1 MSTSVGAA
9 GPAPQGTGPAK
20 SPGRS
25 GPSPRRGPLA
35 PGGRTRRLLVATA
48 LGLLA
53 LSIARVMA
61 DEPVLTSSGTMTAVL
76 GLSLPIALAGLA
88 GLVSERAGVVN
99 IGLEGMMILGTWG
112 AGYGG
117 YQYGVWGAFLG
128 ALLAGTFGG
137 LLHAVATVSFGV
149 DHIVSGVAI
158 NLLAAG
164 AVRFLSEL
172 LYKGVPGGGPTQS
185 PTVRGGVS
193 TFDLPVLSSGP
204 DLLGRAE
211 DTGLPVVADLAG
223 ILRGFTTDLTVFAV
237 LGLALFPFFA
247 FFLWRTALGLRWRAA
262 GENPYA
268 AQSLG
273 VDVYRMKYLAV
284 LTSGALSGL
293 GGLFIVLFSGL
304 YKEGQTGG
312 RGFIGL
318 AAMIFGN
325 WRPGGVVGGSLLFG
339 FSDAVR
345 LRSSGSGGVLAL
357 FLFAAILLAALAV
370 RQLARGH
377 RLHGAALAGIATAAA
392 LTWSGLDS
400 LPNEV
405 TTMTPYIVTLL
416 VLVISSQ
423 NLRMPT
429 YDGVVYRR
437 GEDH

>member
-1 MSTSVGAA
+1 MSAPAGAASPTPQSTSPA
-9 GPAPQGTGPAK
+9 GPAPGPSRRPA
-20 SPGRS
+20 SPGD
-25 GPSPRRGPLA
+25 RR
-35 PGGRTRRLLVATA
+35 RRVIAA
-48 LGLLA
+48 AVLGFLA
-53 LSIARVMA
+53 LSSARVVSGQ
-61 DEPVLTSSGTMTAVL
+61 EVLTSSGTMTAVL
-76 GLSLPIALAGLA
+76 GLSLPIAMAGLA

-99 IGLEGMMILGTWG
+99 IGLEGMMVLGTWG

-117 YQYGVWGAFLG
+117 YQYGVRGAFAG
-128 ALLAGTFGG
+128 AVLAGAFGG

-164 AVRFLSEL
+164 TVRFLSEL

-185 PTVRGGVS
+185 PTVKGGAG

-223 ILRGFTTDLTVFAV
+223 TARGFTTDLTAFSL
-237 LGLALFPFFA
+237 LGLALFPLLTFV
-247 FFLWRTALGLRWRAA
+247 LWRTALGLRWRAS
-262 GENPYA
+262 GENPHA

-273 VDVYRMKYLAV
+273 VDVYRVRYLAV
-284 LTSGALSGL
+284 VTSGALAGL
-293 GGLFIVLFSGL
+293 GGFFIVAFSGL

-325 WRPGGVVGGSLLFG
+325 WRPGGLAAGSLLFG
-339 FSDAVR
+339 FCDAVR
-345 LRSSGSGGVLAL
+345 LRSSGSAGVLAL

-370 RQLARGH
+370 RQLLRGN
-377 RLHGAALAGIATAAA
+377 RLRGAVLAGIATASA
-392 LTWSGLDS
+392 LVWAGLDG

-416 VLVISSQ
+416 VLVVSSQ
-423 NLRMPT
+423 NLRMPAH
-429 YDGVVYRR
+429 DGLPYRR
-437 GEDH
+437 GEEH